1 MFTLIS
7 LFACSL
13 CSMLEATN
21 NKDEPLSNQTWAQ
34 FGPLRHAYVAGRK
47 EKPQEVFNILKSYV
61 SLDAKILDLGAG
73 TGISTR
79 QLFKNGFKH
88 VIGVDRDFLMLEEA
102 QAANTRPFSIKYLQ
116 GDVGQGLPFPD
127 AEFDVVTA
135 FSAFHW
141 FANPSSINEVKRLL
155 KPGGYYF
162 IVGTNGY
169 SKDQKPENPLNAGIK
184 KIIEEA
190 IGHNLPKKNANSLQ
204 ELENQ
209 GFKIVL
215 NARIPYI
222 NQYTKEEYLES
233 IQSHSYWNFIRNASP
248 QVQQKALR
256 AIERFANGFVDKN
269 GYIKQEGTV
278 AVILAQTPKSSD

>member
-1 MFTLIS
+1 MFIFV
-7 LFACSL
+7 FACSL
-13 CSMLEATN
+13 CCMLEATN
-21 NKDEPLSNQTWAQ
+21 NKDEPLSNQVWSQ

-47 EKPQEVFNILKSYV
+47 EKPQEVFNILRSYV
-61 SLDAKILDLGAG
+61 SLDARILDLGAG

-102 QAANTRPFSIKYLQ
+102 RAANTKPFSIKYLQ

-141 FANPSSINEVKRLL
+141 FANPSSIHEVKRLL

-162 IVGTNGY
+162 IVGANRY
-169 SKDQKPENPLNAGIK
+169 SKEQKPDNPLSSGIK

-190 IGHNLPKKNANSLQ
+190 IGQKLPKKNVDSLQ
-204 ELENQ
+204 DLESQ
-209 GFKIVL
+209 GFKIIL

-222 NQYTKEEYLES
+222 HQYTKEEYLES
-233 IQSHSYWNFIRNASP
+233 IQSHSYWNFIRNVPP
-248 QVQQKALR
+248 QVQQKVLR
-256 AIERFANGFVDKN
+256 KIERFVNSFVDEN
-269 GYIKQEGTV
+269 GHIQQEGIV
-278 AVILAQTPKSSD
+278 VVILAQSPESSD